1 MKIALAQQNY
11 HIGNFEAN
19 TRKIIDAIRQAKQA
33 GADLVVFS
41 ELSVCGYPPRDFLE
55 FEDFIAQC
63 YASVDRIREEA
74 DTIGVIVGAP
84 ARNTA
89 PPGKDLFNAAWLLYE
104 KEIKGVAYKTCLPTY
119 DVFDEYRYFEPGYE
133 WKVIPF
139 KGKKIAL
146 TICEDIW
153 NLGDNPLYRVCP
165 MDQLIGQS
173 PDLMINISASPFDYD
188 HDADR
193 REVVRQNVLKYKLPM
208 YYCNAVGSQTEIVFD
223 GGSLVYDAKGKLI
236 KELKYFEE
244 DLEVVDLPAPVPP
257 FYEEIL
263 PGFSIPI
270 HTEEAGEELM
280 TPTAKTPGPG
290 ETAIVAKKETAG
302 EHEGLQ
308 EKSPAAEHAAFDKE
322 MRVSKLKDPGKVIE
336 YLTNRENI
344 HQIHQALILGI
355 RDYFSK
361 MGFSKAILGSSGGI
375 DSAVTLALACEALG
389 KDNVRAI
396 LLPSP
401 YSTSHSVSDAEQLS
415 RTLGNPYDIIPIR
428 EVYEGLLHT
437 LEPVFNGT
445 SFGLAEEN
453 LQSRTRGNILMGIA
467 NKFGYILLNT
477 SNKSE
482 LSTGYGT
489 LYGDMAGGLSVLG
502 DIYKMQVYALAR
514 YINRDG
520 EIIPAGI
527 LEKAPSAEL
536 RPDQKDSDSLPEYD
550 VLDKVLYQYIERRQ
564 GPREIVA
571 LGIDEALV
579 KRVLRLVNTN
589 EYKRNQFC
597 PIIRVSCK
605 AFGVGRRVPIVGKYL
620 S

>member
-1 MKIALAQQNY
+1 MKIVLAQQNY
-11 HIGNFEAN
+11 HVGNFEEN
-19 TRKIIDAIRQAKQA
+19 TRKILEGIRQAKQA

-55 FEDFIAQC
+55 FEDFIGLC
-63 YASVDRIREEA
+63 YSAIDRIRAEA
-74 DTIGVIVGAP
+74 DTIGVIVGGP
-84 ARNTA
+84 ARN
-89 PPGKDLFNAAWLLYE
+89 PQKKGKDLFNAAWLLYE
-104 KEIKGVAYKTCLPTY
+104 GEIKGVAHKTCLPNY

-133 WKVIPF
+133 WNVIQF

-165 MDQLIGQS
+165 MDQLMKQG
-173 PDLMINISASPFDYD
+173 PDLMINISSSPFDYD
-188 HDADR
+188 HDEDR
-193 REVVRQNVLKYKLPM
+193 KEVVRQNVLKYGLPM

-223 GGSLVYDAKGKLI
+223 GGSVVYNAKGDLVR
-236 KELKYFEE
+236 ELKSFEE
-244 DLEVVDLPAPVPP
+244 DFALVELPHPVAPLYEELLPGLSIAVNQEEAAAAEKMHAPVR
-257 FYEEIL
+257 
-263 PGFSIPI
+263 
-270 HTEEAGEELM
+270 TEGVAGEGIQM
-280 TPTAKTPGPG
+280 KAG
-290 ETAIVAKKETAG
+290 AG
-302 EHEGLQ
+302 EGV
-308 EKSPAAEHAAFDKE
+308 FDKD
-322 MRVSKLKDPGKVIE
+322 MRVSKLNDPDQVIQ
-336 YLTNRENI
+336 YLVAERNI
-344 HQIHQALILGI
+344 RQIHQALILGI
-355 RDYFSK
+355 RDYFFK

-389 KDNVRAI
+389 KENVRAI

-428 EVYEGLLHT
+428 EVYEALLGT
-437 LEPVFNGT
+437 LEPTFKDLP
-445 SFGLAEEN
+445 FGLAEEN
-453 LQSRTRGNILMGIA
+453 LQSRTRGNILMALA
-467 NKFGYILLNT
+467 NKFGYVLLNT

-502 DIYKMQVYALAR
+502 DVYKGQVYALAR
-514 YINRDG
+514 HINRDH
-520 EIIPAGI
+520 EIIPANI
-527 LEKAPSAEL
+527 LSKAPSAEL

-550 VLDKVLYQYIERRQ
+550 ILDKILYQYIERRQ
-564 GPREIVA
+564 GPKEIIA
-571 LGIDEALV
+571 MGIDEALV
-579 KRVLRLVNTN
+579 RRVLRLVNMN